1 MASSYSS
8 TMALNI
14 SDKETE
20 KLAEEV
26 AKMTGESATGV
37 VREALRERK
46 GRLEARAKRDREPG
60 HLKRFLEAEIWP
72 LIPAED
78 RGKPSRPKEEI
89 EKILGYGEDGF

>member
-1 MASSYSS
+1 
-8 TMALNI
+8 MALNI
-14 SDKETE
+14 GDKETE
-20 KLAEEV
+20 KLAREV
-26 AKMTGESATGV
+26 AEITGESPTGA

-46 GRLEARAKRDREPG
+46 GRLETRAKRDREPG

-78 RGKPSRPKEEI
+78 RGRPSRPKEEI